1 MAGLEQTPLRIPD
14 TWSATWFR
22 QFVVEVLAK
31 ADARNAVGVGLAVTS
46 DGNSVAT
53 LSAQAGIDA
62 SVATHNGDPFAHG
75 NLMAAHAA
83 DEQAHA
89 LLFRQAEQMAWFLGD

>member
-1 MAGLEQTPLRIPD
+1 MSH
-14 TWSATWFR
+14 SAR
-22 QFVVEVLAK
+22 RRLVAIALA
-31 ADARNAVGVGLAVTS
+31 
-46 DGNSVAT
+46 VAT